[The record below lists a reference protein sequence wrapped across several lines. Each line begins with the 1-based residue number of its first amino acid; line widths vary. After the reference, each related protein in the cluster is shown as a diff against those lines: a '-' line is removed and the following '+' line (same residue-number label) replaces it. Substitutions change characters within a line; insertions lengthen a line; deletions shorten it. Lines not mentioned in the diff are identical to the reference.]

1 MNKSILIAIEKNL
14 IVLCF
19 IMLAI
24 AGNNIPAMEECYG
37 FVIVVVL
44 GSFEINFYI
53 ASNSTNYPS
62 GLDLNYFVHMMLLV
76 KNQY

>member
-1 MNKSILIAIEKNL
+1 M
-14 IVLCF
+14 
-19 IMLAI
+19 
-24 AGNNIPAMEECYG
+24 
-37 FVIVVVL
+37 IVVVL